1 MSDKPAVSE
10 KDKPFIL
17 AVGSLILFAGEIGA
31 AVYASISHP
40 TADISVLKEAMA
52 ATIGLV
58 QAAWTYYLV
67 KKNGN
72 QAKPQ

>member
-1 MSDKPAVSE
+1 MSKEAVSE

-17 AVGSLILFAGEIGA
+17 AIASVVLFACEIGA
-31 AVYASISHP
+31 AVYAAIKYP
-40 TADISVLKEAMA
+40 TADLTTLKEAMA

-58 QAAWTYYLV
+58 QGAWTYYLV

-72 QAKPQ
+72 GQAKPA